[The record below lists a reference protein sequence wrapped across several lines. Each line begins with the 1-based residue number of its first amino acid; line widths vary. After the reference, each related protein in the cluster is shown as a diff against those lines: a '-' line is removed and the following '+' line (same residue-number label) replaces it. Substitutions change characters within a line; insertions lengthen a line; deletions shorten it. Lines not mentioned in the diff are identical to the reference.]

1 MNIYESIRKQ
11 FDLNSKNGLINTSS
25 EFDHFLKTLVLER
38 LSRVQEISQI
48 DISAIVFPINWSSL
62 ENLLVFYFG
71 NRNLN
76 NVQKFDQEILKKIKN
91 FNSLLDRWLK
101 IDLSNK
107 DLETLFEIQNSF
119 SSLLR
124 NQKDSIES
132 SENVIKDISEKILQ
146 LIEDIPNGHSIK
158 TSYQH
163 MELCYK
169 GKYTQDRET
178 VQ

>member
-76 NVQKFDQEILKKIKN
+76 
-91 FNSLLDRWLK
+91 
-101 IDLSNK
+101 
-107 DLETLFEIQNSF
+107 TA
-119 SSLLR
+119 
-124 NQKDSIES
+124 
-132 SENVIKDISEKILQ
+132 
-146 LIEDIPNGHSIK
+146 
-158 TSYQH
+158 
-163 MELCYK
+163 
-169 GKYTQDRET
+169 
-178 VQ
+178 